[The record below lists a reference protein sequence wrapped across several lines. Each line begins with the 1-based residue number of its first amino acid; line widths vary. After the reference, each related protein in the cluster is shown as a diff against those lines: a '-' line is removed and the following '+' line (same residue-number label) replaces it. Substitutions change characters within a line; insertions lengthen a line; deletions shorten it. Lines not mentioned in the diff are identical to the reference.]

1 MLTESDG
8 DVSIVVASVATLDAE
23 EKGGEDLA
31 RMLGVRPPPSWPP
44 EHNDAAT
51 RQWMRNLLRQHPGE
65 SGYSSWYL
73 IVDGELVGILGYT
86 GPPDATG
93 TVEIGYSVVPERQR
107 RGYAS
112 VGMALLVRRAFAD
125 PTVRAVAAHTLA
137 DGIASQGALLKA
149 GFSLVGRSV
158 DPEEGEV
165 LRYELTLGA
174 PKLQLQIPRR
184 RL

>member
-8 DVSIVVASVATLDAE
+8 GVSIVVASVATLDAE

-44 EHNDAAT
+44 EHNDATT
-51 RQWMRNLLRQHPGE
+51 REWMRNLLRQNPGE

-73 IVDGELVGILGYT
+73 VVGGELVGILGYT

-112 VGMALLVRRAFAD
+112 AGIALLVRRAFAD
-125 PTVRAVAAHTLA
+125 PKVRAVAAHTLA

-158 DPEEGEV
+158 DPEAGEV
-165 LRYELTLGA
+165 LRYEL
-174 PKLQLQIPRR
+174 KR
-184 RL
+184 